1 MELDIQKIK
10 IVIDNSSP
18 HLLSFYPDQLSFEE
32 LGDVDEEGSEE
43 GGSNEDGEVEE
54 RGVARQP
61 HVVLKRVPDMMIVEG
76 GGDDGDAH
84 GGDDDDDEASGMII
98 YKMT

>member
-61 HVVLKRVPDMMIVEG
+61 HVVLKRVPGMMIVEG
-76 GGDDGDAH
+76 CGN
-84 GGDDDDDEASGMII
+84 DDDAKCVLYTVEMMMMMRRVG
-98 YKMT
+98 